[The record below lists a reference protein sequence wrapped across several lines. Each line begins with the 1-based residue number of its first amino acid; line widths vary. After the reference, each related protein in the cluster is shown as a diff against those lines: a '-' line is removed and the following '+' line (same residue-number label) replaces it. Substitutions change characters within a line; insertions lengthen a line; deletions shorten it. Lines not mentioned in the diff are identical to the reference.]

1 MHAMRRGSETFLKA
15 IFGKSN
21 EQKEEPTWGW
31 LCDADRQLNGA
42 EARNCLVLFLFF
54 FFFIKENDLGTA
66 ERRSNMAKRREMPRR
81 GERRAK
87 ECKGLNLKECSL
99 GPWRREAAPSSQKT
113 WVGILT
119 LTRSCLPL
127 GLSFHIDLFV
137 YASQLR
143 LKHRWR

>member
-1 MHAMRRGSETFLKA
+1 MT
-15 IFGKSN
+15 
-21 EQKEEPTWGW
+21 
-31 LCDADRQLNGA
+31 
-42 EARNCLVLFLFF
+42 
-54 FFFIKENDLGTA
+54 
-66 ERRSNMAKRREMPRR
+66 RR